1 MTLITVS
8 SYIIT
13 GCFLEGGLELWLVWI
28 IFIASIALIVSRR
41 VDEPLAGLLGVS
53 LLLIL
58 GLAGLGEAFGSMVD
72 WNIIAILLGMWMIS
86 YHMVEAGLPQRI
98 VNGISRY
105 IKTSRDAALL
115 LSLVAGIISTV
126 VDNVLVVLLLVPI
139 AIRIAR
145 AYGIDPLATAL
156 LVTLTANAT
165 GTALLLGDLPPQ
177 LLHSV
182 FKAEFV
188 DFIYMMG
195 RPSSFP
201 ILMVSILAAL
211 YISTKILVPVKRI
224 EQRVEARSSD
234 NNDNNKG
241 YLVFSLALF
250 FTAIILMSLRKEISM
265 ALGRDIPLGV
275 FPLIV
280 GIIGSML
287 CEKLYGKEF
296 REVVEKGIDWGSI
309 LFYLSLFILV
319 GSLEKHHGLEPI
331 SLWLSG
337 LMGNLFLGYTAIY
350 WISAPI
356 VAFVEHDAYILIMLR
371 SIRDANIENP
381 WPFAWSLLWSG
392 TLGSNYTAAGAPAL
406 YVAFRIIERETGL
419 KLRPKA
425 IYRITITY
433 ATINLIITYLISL
446 PIWAVG

>member
-1 MTLITVS
+1 MES
-8 SYIIT
+8 
-13 GCFLEGGLELWLVWI
+13 GFEFWLVWI
-28 IFIASIALIVSRR
+28 IFGVSIALIVSRR
-41 VDEPLAGLLGVS
+41 VEEPLAGLLGVS
-53 LLLIL
+53 LLLMV
-58 GLAGLGEAFGSMVD
+58 GLVGLGEAFGSMVD

-115 LSLVAGIISTV
+115 LSIVAGFISTV

-182 FKAEFV
+182 FGAEFI

-211 YISTKILVPVKRI
+211 YISTKILVPEKRI
-224 EQRVEARSSD
+224 EQKVEIRSS
-234 NNDNNKG
+234 NNDNKG
-241 YLVFSLALF
+241 YLVFSLVMF
-250 FTAIILMSLRKEISM
+250 FTAILLMSFRKEISM
-265 ALGRDIPLGV
+265 AIGRDIPLGV
-275 FPLIV
+275 FPLTV

-287 CEKLYGKEF
+287 CEKLYGRRF
-296 REVVEKGIDWGSI
+296 GEVVEKGIDWGSI

-319 GSLEKHHGLEPI
+319 GSLEKHQGLEPI
-331 SLWLSG
+331 SVWLSG
-337 LMGNLFLGYTAIY
+337 LMGDVFLGYTAIY

-371 SIRDANIENP
+371 SIKDANIENP

-406 YVAFRIIERETGL
+406 YVALRIIERETGL
-419 KLRPKA
+419 RIRPKA
-425 IYRITITY
+425 IYRVTLTY
-433 ATINLIITYLISL
+433 ATINLVITYLIST
-446 PIWAVG
+446 PIWASV

>member
-1 MTLITVS
+1 
-8 SYIIT
+8 
-13 GCFLEGGLELWLVWI
+13 LEGGFEFWLAWI
-28 IFIASIALIVSRR
+28 IFIVSIALIVSRR

-53 LLLIL
+53 LLLVV
-58 GLAGLGEAFGSMVD
+58 GLVGLGEAFGSMVD

-98 VNGISRY
+98 VNSISRY
-105 IKTSRDAALL
+105 IKTSRDVALL
-115 LSLVAGIISTV
+115 LSLVAGIISMV

-139 AIRIAR
+139 AVRIAK

-182 FKAEFV
+182 FKAEFI

-211 YISTKILVPVKRI
+211 YISTKILVPAKRI

-234 NNDNNKG
+234 DNDNNKGNKG

-250 FTAIILMSLRKEISM
+250 FTAIILMSLRKEISL
-265 ALGRDIPLGV
+265 ALGRDVPLGV
-275 FPLIV
+275 FPLTV
-280 GIIGSML
+280 GIVGSML
-287 CEKLYGKEF
+287 CEKLYGKRF
-296 REVVEKGIDWGSI
+296 GEVVEKGIDWGSI
-309 LFYLSLFILV
+309 LFYISLFILV

-337 LMGNLFLGYTAIY
+337 LMSNLFLGYTAIY

-371 SIRDANIENP
+371 SIKETGVENP
-381 WPFAWSLLWSG
+381 WPFAWSLLWAG

-406 YVAFRIIERETGL
+406 YVAFRIIERETGS

-433 ATINLIITYLISL
+433 ATINLIITYLVSV

>member
-1 MTLITVS
+1 M
-8 SYIIT
+8 
-13 GCFLEGGLELWLVWI
+13 EGGLEFWLAWI
-28 IFIASIALIVSRR
+28 IFIVSIALIVSRR

-53 LLLIL
+53 LLLIV
-58 GLAGLGEAFGSMVD
+58 GLAGLSEAFGSMVD

-86 YHMVEAGLPQRI
+86 HHMVEAGLPQRI

-139 AIRIAR
+139 AVRIAR

-182 FKAEFV
+182 FKAEFI

-195 RPSSFP
+195 KPSSFP

-211 YISTKILVPVKRI
+211 YISVKILVPARRI
-224 EQRVEARSSD
+224 EKRVEARGSD
-234 NNDNNKG
+234 DNGDDNKG

-250 FTAIILMSLRKEISM
+250 FTAIVLMSLRKEISM

-280 GIIGSML
+280 GIIGSIL
-287 CEKLYGKEF
+287 CEKLYGKGF

-309 LFYLSLFILV
+309 LFYISLFILV

-337 LMGNLFLGYTAIY
+337 LMDNLLLGYTAIY

-371 SIRDANIENP
+371 SIKETGVENP
-381 WPFAWSLLWSG
+381 WPFAWSLLWAG

-406 YVAFRIIERETGL
+406 YVAFRIIERETGSRI
-419 KLRPKA
+419 KPKA

-433 ATINLIITYLISL
+433 ATINLIITYLVSV
-446 PIWAVG
+446 PIWAMG

>member
-1 MTLITVS
+1 
-8 SYIIT
+8 
-13 GCFLEGGLELWLVWI
+13 LEGGLEFWLAWI
-28 IFIASIALIVSRR
+28 IFIVSIALIVSRR

-53 LLLIL
+53 LLLIV
-58 GLAGLGEAFGSMVD
+58 GLAGLSEAFGSMVD

-86 YHMVEAGLPQRI
+86 HHMVEAGLPQRI

-139 AIRIAR
+139 AVRIAR

-182 FKAEFV
+182 FKAEFI

-195 RPSSFP
+195 KPSSFP

-211 YISTKILVPVKRI
+211 YISVKILVPARRI
-224 EQRVEARSSD
+224 EKRVEARGSD
-234 NNDNNKG
+234 DNGDDNKG

-250 FTAIILMSLRKEISM
+250 FTAIVLMSLRKEISM

-280 GIIGSML
+280 GIIGSIL
-287 CEKLYGKEF
+287 CEKLYGKGF

-309 LFYLSLFILV
+309 LFYISLFILV

-337 LMGNLFLGYTAIY
+337 LMDNLLLGYTAIY

-371 SIRDANIENP
+371 SIKETGVENP
-381 WPFAWSLLWSG
+381 WPFAWSLLWAG

-406 YVAFRIIERETGL
+406 YVAFRIIERETGSRI
-419 KLRPKA
+419 KPKA

-433 ATINLIITYLISL
+433 ATINLIITYLVSV
-446 PIWAVG
+446 PIWAMG